1 MRTEVRFSAFGG
13 QGMILAGVILG
24 EAAITDGNNAVQ
36 SQSYGPESRGGSA
49 KSEIIIADEDIDY
62 PMVIKADCFVT
73 LSQPGFEKYA
83 DNIKPGATVIT
94 DSDLVTGE
102 KPADAG
108 AFYSLP
114 LAVTADKI
122 GNRIF
127 ANIVMLGSVCAITNV
142 VTKDNLIQS
151 VKKYVP
157 ERFFEQNLEA
167 FNEGFALGQ
176 EALKK

>member
-13 QGMILAGVILG
+13 QGIILAGVILG
-24 EAAITDGNNAVQ
+24 EAAITDGKKAVQ

-49 KSEIIIADEDIDY
+49 KSEVIIADEDIDY

-73 LSQPGFEKYA
+73 LSQPGFEKYSE
-83 DNIKPGATVIT
+83 NIKTGATVII
-94 DSDLVTGE
+94 DSDLVTGD
-102 KPADAG
+102 KPGDAG
-108 AFYSLP
+108 SFYSLP

-127 ANIVMLGSVCAITNV
+127 ANIVMLGSFCAITNV
-142 VTKDNLIQS
+142 VNKDNLIQS

-167 FNEGFALGQ
+167 FNEGYALGQ
-176 EALKK
+176 NALTN